1 MSREEAIQE
10 LARYCGVLVEAC
22 RTECPA
28 TAAAAYSRVS
38 DLVSQALGQRPAT
51 SADHPEPDPGSIDK
65 LALCLGLARDVGRA
79 ESVDPGPTYYHL
91 GREPGWLHEEPSA
104 QVWVAYVRSI
114 ATGWCLRAAVDEDG
128 LGALGRLCRTIE
140 EAHRGLP

>member
-1 MSREEAIQE
+1 MNKNDLLSE
-10 LARYCGVLVEAC
+10 LSSYCGMLVEAC

-38 DLVSQALGQRPAT
+38 ALVGQALGQRPAT

-65 LALCLGLARDVGRA
+65 LALCLGLAREVGKA

-91 GREPGWLHEEPSA
+91 GREPGWLHEEPAA
-104 QVWVAYVRSI
+104 QVWVASVRAV

-128 LGALGRLCRTIE
+128 LGAIGKLCRTIQ
-140 EAHRGLP
+140 EAHRRLP